1 MKIIVENKPY
11 RQYGDDEYSIGKLIV
26 GPYNIEA
33 VPVNPQYTIKI
44 TYKGKTIGNLDTHL
58 DSVAVSRLFNAL
70 ENENIDTALQL
81 ADRIEYH
88 TGENVSS
95 ALKYKQEALKESI
108 NSTFKKVVDEFMP
121 SYGEGDNKLTQFL
134 VAANK
139 LIHKWYNDGDVF
151 DSCNGLGWAN
161 DISGSA
167 NWLYKYSNDN
177 KIKALLDK
185 IYNIYSEEEYERN
198 IIKPLEAYLDRL
210 ASTDYFKELAAQP
223 KVGNAYNEQGNFSWV
238 DPYDDEDE
246 NEDW

>member
-11 RQYGDDEYSIGKLIV
+11 RQADNSNYSLGKVIV
-26 GPYNIEA
+26 GPCTVEA
-33 VPVNPQYTIKI
+33 FPVNPKYNIKI
-44 TYKGKTIGNLDTHL
+44 TKNGKTIGTLGTH
-58 DSVAVSRLFNAL
+58 VNAVEVSRLFNGL
-70 ENENIDTALQL
+70 ENDNIDTVEELI
-81 ADRIEYH
+81 DRIEYH

-95 ALKYKQEALKESI
+95 SYKQEALKESI
-108 NSTFKKVVDEFMP
+108 NSSFKDVTDEFMP

-139 LIHKWYNDGDVF
+139 LIYRWYNDGDVF

-185 IYNIYSEEEYERN
+185 IYNIYSEKEYERN

-223 KVGNAYNEQGNFSWV
+223 KVGNVYNEEGNFSWV

-246 NEDW
+246 DW